1 MNIQINTISFIYF
14 LLQNCQLFIIFSVML
29 YILLGYTPGG
39 VAALLPV
46 AMYTYE
52 VVSDLLTALH
62 FQTN

>member
-1 MNIQINTISFIYF
+1 MLYI
-14 LLQNCQLFIIFSVML
+14 L

-39 VAALLPV
+39 VAPLLPV